1 MGDESSPS
9 WAAVHALFVRKKTE
23 RDMNTTEKLKNNVYS
38 FNELDT
44 IGQNAIQLRDA
55 ETLSLIQLSRASK
68 LTKGEKPKPVAGDWR
83 P

>member
-1 MGDESSPS
+1 M
-9 WAAVHALFVRKKTE
+9 RKKTE

-44 IGQNAIQLRDA
+44 MGQNAIQLRDA

-68 LTKGEKPKPVAGDWR
+68 LTKGEKPKPVAGDWK